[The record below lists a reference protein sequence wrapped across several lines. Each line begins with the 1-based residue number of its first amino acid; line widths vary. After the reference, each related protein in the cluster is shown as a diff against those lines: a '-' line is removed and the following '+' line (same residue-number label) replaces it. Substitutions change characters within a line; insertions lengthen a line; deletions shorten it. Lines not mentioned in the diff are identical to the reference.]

1 MTPIEK
7 LLIEIKADTKQLN
20 SALAKSKKGLKDTGK
35 ESDKLKNSLKMIG
48 GVIATIGLSQ
58 LIGKTIQ
65 TVREF
70 EDLEATLRAVTG
82 SAESAATSFKLIRAF
97 TATTTFQ
104 IQEVAS
110 AFIKLKQAGII
121 PTSDVLQDFGN
132 LAAGMGRSIETLA
145 QAAFNATTGEM
156 EMLKQFGII
165 ARVEGDKLKVTFDGT
180 TKMIERNG
188 EAITGFLREVGRES
202 FSDALE
208 QRAKT
213 LSGAISNM
221 KDASSEFMVAIGEGG
236 LKDVLA
242 DLSLEMKDL
251 LMNNR
256 ELAHNLGKVLG
267 GAVNILANTLKFLLQ
282 NIELVT
288 AAFAFMVG
296 SSIAGALNTM
306 MPTLISLFT
315 KLNKVLKGTA
325 TMAIV
330 LQGATG
336 IGIAKVAAGLTLAG
350 ASLAVM
356 NKMLDDADDK
366 GGDATQTMAELDSE
380 LQLGMM
386 KNEKVIDK
394 VSKSIQNL
402 SEAIKSIPKGKFSI
416 FDQLQEMNLSS
427 AQLMNQMRG
436 QERDMFFGQEFGK
449 SSPNQTI
456 GVELSKLMK
465 DGLFGADQGLE
476 AFGFDMGDF
485 VDTVSGQTTLL
496 AKAIDTNI
504 LRALRKS
511 GFSNEEAGEV
521 IQKGLQKFF
530 DDPDVAPE
538 AKSVAGYY
546 KHILEQARGQSEA
559 HVENFYSE
567 LFGVDQD
574 FFEKNMGPLLD
585 IPNLENVFGAVD
597 NLGRENLLGTT
608 LKELEDVLGDD
619 GAFQGFIAM
628 AKSLDHFI
636 GMTDDAIRT
645 ALTEYIRLGNESM
658 EVDPFA
664 NLKGLDKLMFDAFDD
679 AINGSEA
686 LLQSLEDMTEVEL
699 EAKLLAI
706 SDMLVHFGISAD
718 KAKEILDELVSESK
732 DASTTLGEELGTAI
746 QSLSLAFTN
755 DFVNALAEG
764 EDALDSFESFA
775 ANIVKQI
782 IAIFLQLAIVNK
794 ILNTI
799 FPGLGAPQMDMF
811 GPDAFQVTRPTASG
825 GRISGPRM
833 VGERGPE
840 LFIPDATGVIK
851 SNADS
856 KGMMG
861 GQPINIYQ
869 SVNFATGVVP
879 TVRAE
884 VIKMMPQIAEVTKG
898 AVAESSSRGGSYRR
912 SLLGG

>member
-20 SALAKSKKGLKDTGK
+20 KALAKSKKGLKETGK
-35 ESDKLKNSLKMIG
+35 ESDNLNKSLKAIG
-48 GVIATIGLSQ
+48 AVIATIGLSQ

-110 AFIKLKQAGII
+110 AFIKLKQAGIT
-121 PTSDVLQDFGN
+121 PTSEVLQDFGN

-156 EMLKQFGII
+156 EMLKQFGVI

-180 TKMIERNG
+180 TTMIERNG
-188 EAITGFLREVGRES
+188 EAITDFLRKVGRES

-221 KDASSEFMVAIGEGG
+221 KDATSEFMVAVGEGG

-242 DLSLEMKDL
+242 ELSLEMKDL

-256 ELAHNLGKVLG
+256 DLAHDLGQVLG
-267 GAVNILANTLKFLLQ
+267 VAVKALANTLRFLLD
-282 NIELVT
+282 NIELV
-288 AAFAFMVG
+288 AGALAFLVG
-296 SSIAGALNTM
+296 SSIAGAVMSVIPQVTV
-306 MPTLISLFT
+306 IFA
-315 KLNKVLKGTA
+315 KLQKVLKGTA
-325 TMAIV
+325 TTAIL

-336 IGIAKVAAGLTLAG
+336 VGLVKVGAGLLAAGGMIATMNAMLEDTDDT
-350 ASLAVM
+350 AS
-356 NKMLDDADDK
+356 
-366 GGDATQTMAELDSE
+366 DATQSMAELDAE
-380 LQLGMM
+380 LQSGML

-402 SEAIKSIPKGKFSI
+402 SAAIKTIPKGKFTI
-416 FDQLQEMNLSS
+416 FDQLQEMGLTSNE
-427 AQLMNQMRG
+427 LMNKMRG
-436 QERDMFFGQEFGK
+436 DERDMFFGQDFAK
-449 SSPNQTI
+449 ASPVSTMNLTI
-456 GVELSKLMK
+456 ARLMK
-465 DGLFGADQGLE
+465 EIGGDFNLE
-476 AFGFDMGDF
+476 SFGFDIDDLQNEAGTM
-485 VDTVSGQTTLL
+485 TTDLVRTINDNMVL
-496 AKAIDTNI
+496 S
-504 LRALRKS
+504 LRKA
-511 GFSNEEAGEV
+511 GFTNEEAGKIISE
-521 IQKGLQKFF
+521 GLTKYLE
-530 DDPDVAPE
+530 DPDVSIE
-538 AKSVAGYY
+538 AKSTAGYI
-546 KHILEQARGQSEA
+546 KHILEQARNMSQA
-559 HVENFYSE
+559 HVTEFYTE
-567 LFGVDQD
+567 LFGVDKD
-574 FFEKNMGPLLD
+574 FFEKNMAPLLD
-585 IPNLENVFGAVD
+585 IPSIENVFGAVD
-597 NLGRENLLGTT
+597 KLGRENLLGTT
-608 LKELEDVLGDD
+608 LKELETVLGDD
-619 GAFQGFIAM
+619 GAFKGFIDM

-636 GMTDDAIRT
+636 GMTDEQIRDA
-645 ALTEYIRLGNESM
+645 LEEYIRLGKESM

-664 NLKGLDKLMFDAFDD
+664 NLKGLDKLMFDAFDE
-679 AINGSEA
+679 AVNGSEA
-686 LLQSLEDMTEVEL
+686 LLESLEDMSETEL
-699 EAKLLAI
+699 DAKLLQI
-706 SDMLVHFGISAD
+706 SDMLEHFGISAE
-718 KAKEILDELVSESK
+718 KAKEILDELIQKADDGS
-732 DASTTLGEELGTAI
+732 STFGEELGTAI

-775 ANIVKQI
+775 GNIVKQI

-794 ILNTI
+794 ILNSI

-811 GPDAFQVTRPTASG
+811 GPNAFQVTRPTASG
-825 GRISGPRM
+825 GRANGTRL

-840 LFIPDATGVIK
+840 LFVPDASGTIK
-851 SNADS
+851 NNSDTRNMAS
-856 KGMMG
+856 
-861 GQPINIYQ
+861 GQAINIYQ
-869 SVNFATGVVP
+869 NVNFATGVVP

-898 AVAESSSRGGSYRR
+898 AVAESSNRGGSYRR
-912 SLLGG
+912 TLLGG